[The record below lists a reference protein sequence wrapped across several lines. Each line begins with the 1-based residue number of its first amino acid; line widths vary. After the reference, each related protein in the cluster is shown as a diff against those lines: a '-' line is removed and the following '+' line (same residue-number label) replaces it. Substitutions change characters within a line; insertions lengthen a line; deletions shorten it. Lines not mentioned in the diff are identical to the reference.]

1 MTLTLIDMILETS
14 REYFIG
20 VSQTE
25 NLHMVGPDEGSA
37 INHTDD
43 SSRSSHGDMNALLK
57 FGHILTI
64 IGSFNAGMALNVH
77 VIA

>member
-1 MTLTLIDMILETS
+1 
-14 REYFIG
+14 
-20 VSQTE
+20 
-25 NLHMVGPDEGSA
+25 MVDPEGSA
-37 INHTDD
+37 INHTED

-64 IGSFNAGMALNVH
+64 IGPFNAGMALNVH